1 MCWKKILQIAA
12 VGGLLLCEALP
23 GDELKGKWLEV
34 KTEHFTVITNG
45 GERSGKKIA
54 ENFEQI
60 REVFL
65 SALPALQTQSVRPI
79 EVIAVRGERSMKV
92 LLPQYAEDRKANLP
106 AGTFQ
111 RTLLG
116 PKILVREE
124 AVGGEDFS
132 VVFHEYF
139 HFLVHG
145 ANLVLPVWLD
155 EGLASFWGEARLT
168 REYAELG
175 RPDYPRLA
183 LLQTQIH
190 MPLEDLLKVDRSSPE
205 YRERHRVSL
214 FYAQSWAL
222 THYLIL
228 GDQSGTRRKQFTRY
242 LQMVLAGKPGFE
254 SAEEAFGDLETLSR
268 ELQKY
273 SRTLR
278 FKMLQYPAPPPMPR
292 EAFQVRTMST
302 GEASAV
308 AAMRLLITG
317 RTSAAQK
324 LVVRARAEA
333 PRLPISL
340 EASGMYAARTGDVER
355 AAEDFERAVEAGI
368 ESPISHYGLAVTTL
382 HQATDRE
389 SLQKSE
395 KLLARAIALGPRFA
409 PAYARL
415 AEVYRRGDPD
425 LRRALE
431 MIFQAR
437 ALGPVGQYSL
447 EEAHLLFEDG
457 QHEKALSIAGDAAT
471 HTLAGENAGDANRV
485 CWRGSLWGL
494 AEAVLPACDK
504 ALELDPTRGTYLDS
518 RGLARALTGDLQGAV
533 ADFRAALAA
542 QRDEWSSILI
552 ERRERWLA
560 ALENGENPIPE
571 ELDELKIAPE
581 EIGLL
586 WWS

>member
-1 MCWKKILQIAA
+1 MSWKKILQVAA

-60 REVFL
+60 RRVFL

-79 EVIAVRGERSMKV
+79 EVIAVRGESSMKA
-92 LLPQYAEDRKANLP
+92 LLPRYAEDPRADLP

-145 ANLVLPVWLD
+145 ANLELPVWLD

-168 REYAELG
+168 RDHAEMG
-175 RPDYPRLA
+175 RPNYPRLA
-183 LLQTQIH
+183 HLQTHIH
-190 MPLEDLLKVDRSSPE
+190 MPLEDLLKVDRASPE

-228 GDQSGTRRKQFTRY
+228 GEKSGVRREQFTRY
-242 LQMVLAGKPGFE
+242 LQLVLAGKPGFE
-254 SAEEAFGDLETLSR
+254 AAQEAFGDLEALSR

-278 FKMLQYPAPPPMPR
+278 FKMLQYPAPPPMPK
-292 EAFQVRTMST
+292 EAFRVRKIST

-308 AAMRLLITG
+308 VALRLMITG
-317 RTSAAQK
+317 RTHDAK
-324 LVVRARAEA
+324 ELVARARTEA
-333 PRLPISL
+333 PGLAISL
-340 EASGMYAARTGDVER
+340 EASGMYAARTGDIER
-355 AAEDFERAVEAGI
+355 ASKDFESAVEAGI
-368 ESPISHYGLAVTTL
+368 ESPLSHYGLAVTTL
-382 HQATDRE
+382 HRTTGHE

-395 KLLARAIALGPRFA
+395 RLLARAIALSPRFA
-409 PAYARL
+409 PAYARM
-415 AEVYRRGDPD
+415 AEVYRRADPD

-437 ALGPVGQYSL
+437 ALGPEGQYSL
-447 EEAHLLFEDG
+447 EQAHLLLEDG
-457 QHEKALSIAGDAAT
+457 QREKALSIAADAASR
-471 HTLAGENAGDANRV
+471 TLGDENADDANRV

-494 AEAVLPACDK
+494 AEAVLPACEK
-504 ALELDPTRGTYLDS
+504 ALELEPTRGTYLDS
-518 RGLARALTGDLQGAV
+518 RGLARALTGDLPGAA

-542 QRDEWSSILI
+542 QRDEWESILV

-571 ELDELKIAPE
+571 ELDKLKIAPE